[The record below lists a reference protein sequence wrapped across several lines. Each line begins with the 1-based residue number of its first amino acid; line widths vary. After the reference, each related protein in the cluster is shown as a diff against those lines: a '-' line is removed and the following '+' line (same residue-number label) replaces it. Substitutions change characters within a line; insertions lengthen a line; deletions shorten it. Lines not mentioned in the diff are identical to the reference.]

1 MINIF
6 SFLSKLEADPMLSP
20 IEKAQRK
27 ASIMLEA
34 SVAATCSSGGSSITT
49 LSNGIFSSFGQGG
62 DQLDAVSKYL
72 KLHLRLFEK
81 YMYKEFFVKIE

>member
-1 MINIF
+1 
-6 SFLSKLEADPMLSP
+6 MLSP

-34 SVAATCSSGGSSITT
+34 SVAATCSSGGSTITT

-62 DQLDAVSKYL
+62 DQLELVSKYL
-72 KLHLRLFEK
+72 KLHLK
-81 YMYKEFFVKIE
+81 AV

>member
-1 MINIF
+1 
-6 SFLSKLEADPMLSP
+6 MLSP

-34 SVAATCSSGGSSITT
+34 SVAATTSSGGSSITT
-49 LSNGIFSSFGQGG
+49 LTNGIFSSFGQ

-72 KLHLRLFEK
+72 ILHDIFIFK
-81 YMYKEFFVKIE
+81 IFYAMYKSTAMDI

>member
-1 MINIF
+1 
-6 SFLSKLEADPMLSP
+6 MLSP

-62 DQLDAVSKYL
+62 DQLDAVSEYL
-72 KLHLRLFEK
+72 KLHLTLL
-81 YMYKEFFVKIE
+81 